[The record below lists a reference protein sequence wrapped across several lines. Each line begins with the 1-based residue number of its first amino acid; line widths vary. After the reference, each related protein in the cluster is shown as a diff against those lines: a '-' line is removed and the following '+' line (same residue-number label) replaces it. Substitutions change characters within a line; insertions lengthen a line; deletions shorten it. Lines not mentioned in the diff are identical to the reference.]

1 MGKPHAQRQSEI
13 IQSALALAA
22 ETGEKNVTTQAIA
35 DRVGIAQATVFRHFK
50 SRDAIFTGAINWLS
64 SQLFEALAPCFNPA
78 SMPPDERLKLL
89 IREQLELINQ
99 HKGLPRLLFSDR
111 LHQESPALKEAVQ
124 TIITRYLAQVSRM
137 IEDGIKSGCFKPEL
151 NPDNTATMVAA
162 LIQGTV
168 MRWSLFEFNF
178 KLEDEADQLQSFVLD
193 SIVSRSVEH

>member
-1 MGKPHAQRQSEI
+1 MGKPHAQRQAEI

-50 SRDAIFTGAINWLS
+50 SRDAIFTGAISWLE
-64 SQLFEALAPCFNPA
+64 SQLFESLSPCFKSA

-89 IREQLELINQ
+89 ISGQLELINR

-111 LHQESPALKEAVQ
+111 LHQESPALKVAVQ
-124 TIITRYLAQVSRM
+124 TIITRYLAQLSRL
-137 IEDGIKSGCFKPEL
+137 IGDGIEAGCFKADLDPE
-151 NPDNTATMVAA
+151 NTATMVAA

-178 KLEDEADQLQSFVLD
+178 NLEDEADQLQSFVLD
-193 SIVSRSVEH
+193 SVSLSVEN